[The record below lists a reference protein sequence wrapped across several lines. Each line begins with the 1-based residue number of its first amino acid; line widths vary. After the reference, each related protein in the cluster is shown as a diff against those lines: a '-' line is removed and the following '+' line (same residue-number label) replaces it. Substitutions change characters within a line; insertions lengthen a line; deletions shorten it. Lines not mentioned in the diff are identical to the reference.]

1 MEKNN
6 LPFDSLCLQGMSTKA
21 LMALGGIQFLQDS
34 DRLSGVDKFL
44 GTSSGAVV
52 SFFLII
58 GYTPIEIIICMN
70 QNNLLN
76 KLSNIN
82 ILSLTQC
89 TGGLDW
95 SILHDFIEK
104 HTYDKTDE
112 YDFTLLELY
121 STFEKEIIIPVF
133 NNSDKKTEYLSRETH
148 PDLSCLSAIRMSS
161 NLPLVFDRFK
171 YNGCYYID
179 GGFGNNLPIDL
190 TNSGDIVFA
199 VSLNKFCER
208 VEPSEEKKYSL
219 FTTIIDILSLSV
231 HINEKNSLKF
241 LTKEEIHIDLIR
253 IPDIL
258 ELFEFNIS
266 KTKILDVFSSGY
278 QITKKY
284 FDEQTSSDE
293 D

>member
-1 MEKNN
+1 MKQYNTIVI
-6 LPFDSLCLQGMSTKA
+6 SGGSVKGIG
-21 LMALGGIQFLQDS
+21 ALGAVQYIYDNQCH
-34 DRLSGVDKFL
+34 VDITKYI
-44 GTSSGAVV
+44 GTSIGSIICY
-52 SFFLII
+52 FLII